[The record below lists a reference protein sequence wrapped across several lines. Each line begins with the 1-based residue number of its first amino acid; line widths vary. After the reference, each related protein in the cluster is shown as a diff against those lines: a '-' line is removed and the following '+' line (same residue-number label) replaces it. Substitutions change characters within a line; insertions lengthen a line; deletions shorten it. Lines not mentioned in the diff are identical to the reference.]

1 MPVLGALATVP
12 DIDTPARAT
21 IGDVSVVAG
30 WTSRR
35 LRKQRSLLDNGRGST
50 WWAPG
55 AVAWWIGVLFAA
67 GSLCF
72 AVGAAP
78 GYVDAVGVATD
89 GVTFFVGSLFFTVAA
104 GLQYLE
110 VVNAPRSPRGG
121 GAGSAQQRRLLG
133 WEPRRIEWWAAIVQ
147 LAGTV
152 LFNLSTFDAM
162 IEHLSATQANRLVW
176 TPDALGSICFL
187 VASGL
192 AWAEVGRAWWSWR
205 PRSLSWLITA
215 LNLVG
220 SIAFGASAV
229 ASHVV
234 PASDQPR
241 NVALM
246 NLGTFVGALC
256 FLAGAVLLLFE
267 RTRHDARSW
276 ST

>member
-1 MPVLGALATVP
+1 MATREHTAWTT
-12 DIDTPARAT
+12 TPA
-21 IGDVSVVAG
+21 S

-35 LRKQRSLLDNGRGST
+35 LRKQRSLLDTGRGST

-55 AVAWWIGVLFAA
+55 AVGWWIGVLFAV

-89 GVTFFVGSLFFTVAA
+89 GVTFFAGSLLFTVAA
-104 GLQYLE
+104 CLQYLE
-110 VVNAPRSPRGG
+110 VVNASRLPRP
-121 GAGSAQQRRLLG
+121 GAPAPTTQRRHLLS
-133 WEPRRIEWWAAIVQ
+133 WEPQRIEWWAALVQ
-147 LAGTV
+147 LGGTI
-152 LFNLSTFDAM
+152 LFNLSTYDSM
-162 IEHLSATQANRLVW
+162 RDHLSATQANRLVW

-192 AWAEVGRAWWSWR
+192 AWVEVSRAWWSWR
-205 PRSLSWLITA
+205 PRSLSWRITA
-215 LNLVG
+215 VNLAG

-229 ASHVV
+229 ASHLV

-241 NVALM
+241 NVPLM

-256 FLAGAVLLLFE
+256 FLVGAVLLLPE
-267 RTRHDARSW
+267 RTRDDVPVL
-276 ST
+276 STQP